1 MYFWGHS
8 NEGNYFPVSAQIQI
22 YQLQLCRQ
30 MLGHDFLWNIHQQ
43 ATAWHNYLPVMQSTA
58 LLKFIPTSLCL
69 VHRPVMRTVNH
80 TSLCGQI
87 VEHKWAGFKV
97 TDLSTPRQPALAL
110 ARYLLAGV
118 CPCLRAFQL
127 LKWQRSQAT
136 TSVYYEAESHLCN
149 PGKEAHGKRW
159 PSWSV
164 PAPGILVGAL
174 NISGLPDRS

>member
-1 MYFWGHS
+1 
-8 NEGNYFPVSAQIQI
+8 
-22 YQLQLCRQ
+22 

-58 LLKFIPTSLCL
+58 LLKFTPTSLCL

-127 LKWQRSQAT
+127 LKWQRSLAI
-136 TSVYYEAESHLCN
+136 TSVYHEADSHCSNLR
-149 PGKEAHGKRW
+149 KEAFGNKMTLMVYAS
-159 PSWSV
+159 SWDFGWCPQYIRTPWTEAILQK
-164 PAPGILVGAL
+164 PAGIITQEIILSG
-174 NISGLPDRS
+174 ISG